1 VSQNSVSAMVLTA
14 SLQSYVAGISKAES
28 QRNLIEF
35 AQGSEVSF
43 DVELAAFEYASSG
56 HF

>member
-1 VSQNSVSAMVLTA
+1 MVLTA
-14 SLQSYVAGISKAES
+14 PLQRYVAGFSKAES
-28 QRNLIEF
+28 QCNLIGV
-35 AQGSEVSF
+35 ARRSEVSF